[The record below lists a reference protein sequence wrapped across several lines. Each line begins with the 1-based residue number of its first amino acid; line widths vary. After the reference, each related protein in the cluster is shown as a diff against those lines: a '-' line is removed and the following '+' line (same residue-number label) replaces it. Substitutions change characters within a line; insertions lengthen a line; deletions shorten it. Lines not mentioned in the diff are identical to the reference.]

1 MSSYPDDIYTE
12 PSDIDANTLGNLGP
26 LAPLAGRWK
35 GTKGVDVNPKADGP
49 RTQVFEEIID
59 LAPIDPQANGP
70 QLLYGLRYH
79 QHVIK
84 PGEVETYHDQVRYWL
99 WEPATGTILQSLS
112 IPRGQTL
119 LAMGRTTRDAKR
131 FELVATRGS
140 VLNGIVSSPFLDEA
154 FRTLEYRITVAVND
168 DGTWA
173 YDEDTVLVPRGARE
187 PFHHTDRSTLVKIG
201 EPVPNPLAR

>member
-12 PSDIDANTLGNLGP
+12 PSGFDVNTLANLGP
-26 LAPLAGRWK
+26 LAPLAGRWR

-49 RTQVFEEIID
+49 LTQAFEEIID
-59 LAPIDPQANGP
+59 LAPIDPQTNGP

-79 QHVIK
+79 QHVTK
-84 PGEVETYHDQVRYWL
+84 PGEIETYHDQVGYWL
-99 WEPATGTILQSLS
+99 WEPATGSIWQSLS

-119 LAMGRTTRDAKR
+119 LAMGRTSADAKR

-140 VLNGIVSSPFLDEA
+140 ALNGIVSNPFLDEA
-154 FRTLEYRITVAVND
+154 FRTLEYRITVTVND

-173 YDEDTVLVPRGARE
+173 YDEDTVLVPRGASA
-187 PFHHTDRSTLVKIG
+187 PFHHTDRSTLVRIG
-201 EPVPNPLAR
+201 APVPNPLAR